1 MKKIILLFILLTT
14 ALSSYSQEYKPMNQP
29 YVDMRW
35 YNFGFS
41 IGMHTQDLN
50 FTHNGILDENGRIIY
65 AEQPS
70 FSPGFNVGLLA
81 NFRLNHY
88 FSFRISPTLFFGSKS
103 VQFIEQGTSNILQ
116 EQDIRSTYLLFPF
129 NIKYAARRLNNARPY
144 LVTGLSAGF
153 DLTRKKDLPVL
164 LESFNTYLEFG
175 FGCEFYFQY
184 FKLIPEIKLCL
195 GLGDVLVHKRTDL
208 TNIDYLPYTNALDK
222 ATSRLLVFSLYFE

>member
-1 MKKIILLFILLTT
+1 MKKIIFLFVLLMTVS
-14 ALSSYSQEYKPMNQP
+14 SSYSQEYKPMNQP

-50 FTHNGILDENGRIIY
+50 FTHNGIQDENGRIIY

-81 NFRLNHY
+81 NFRLSHY
-88 FSFRISPTLFFGSKS
+88 FSFRVSPTLFFGSKT
-103 VQFIEQGTSNILQ
+103 VQFIEQGTTNILQ

-164 LESFNTYLEFG
+164 LESFNTYFEFG

-184 FKLIPEIKLCL
+184 FKLIPEIKVCL

-208 TNIDYLPYTNALDK
+208 TNLDYLPYTNALDK